1 MGINKRFKLYFFA
14 IIWLTFFV
22 SSINVLGDHEI
33 LTFKNGTKL
42 LLYQSLP
49 LHIILA
55 FFFINR
61 SKILNIIIG
70 FIIWII
76 SSLIIRQI
84 KTETLTS
91 TGDIVEGVV
100 FMTIVYWILIGM
112 IWELFFLVSTK
123 FQRVIKS

>member
-100 FMTIVYWILIGM
+100 FMTIVYWILTGM